1 MAKHTSLDR
10 SIRLTPT
17 TNDNIVL
24 EMTQPAAESV
34 DDLSPLVVAQGS
46 DVASDDALAV
56 TYTSSDIDAGGD
68 LAVTHSA
75 SNRAKPTWFRQMS
88 REISGGWN
96 RHIGSI
102 GYLGSVSIAVNSLTG
117 PAMLNLPDTFQRA
130 GLIPTIVTLIFVAIL
145 SSLCCLHM
153 SNTISK
159 VGGNANFQKEIEY
172 SEAFEKFWG
181 HKSFIGTQ
189 ILFFLCISCLN
200 VSSIVD
206 TSQVV
211 DTFLGQWFPGGSGA
225 FRLFWEEGLK
235 SEFVRWDSH
244 SCSDEALEAGDC
256 VPFVDGEGV
265 HLTVGYITCA
275 VVFLPMALM
284 DLKENAA
291 WQVVGFAVLLVC
303 SLIFVIIFI
312 SQGLNVAYISLWGE
326 SWSTLFGVI
335 LFNYALVLAVPAW
348 LYEKEPSVDVPK
360 VVNGSAILS
369 TILYILIGGLGAMS
383 MPHASQN
390 MLESMMSGTFGVP
403 MQICASIF
411 AFFIIGLGI
420 PLFCVLKRMNLT
432 GRNMVSRKTANMFA
446 VYLPFSI
453 SWLFYTGDWVTEL
466 LSWGGMMFTT
476 LVAFILPLLISLY
489 TLGGTDEPGSV
500 QIYGRFDLSSKE
512 SQATALKVLLVLSAL
527 ASFAAFLGNLM

>member
-1 MAKHTSLDR
+1 MAKHTAPE
-10 SIRLTPT
+10 IEYKEAPT
-17 TNDNIVL
+17 KDDYIVV
-24 EMTQPAAESV
+24 EMTPPAAGSV
-34 DDLSPLVVAQGS
+34 DVLSPLIVDQGS
-46 DVASDDALAV
+46 SDSDGSAVADAV
-56 TYTSSDIDAGGD
+56 TSTSS
-68 LAVTHSA
+68 
-75 SNRAKPTWFRQMS
+75 NRPKPTWFRQMS
-88 REISGGWN
+88 SEFSEGWN

-102 GYLGSVSIAVNSLTG
+102 GYLGSFSIAVNSLTG

-130 GLIPTIVTLIFVAIL
+130 GLIPTIVTLVFVAIL
-145 SSLCCLHM
+145 SSLSCLHM

-159 VGGNANFQKEIEY
+159 VGGNTNFQKEIEY
-172 SEAFEKFWG
+172 SVTFEKFFG

-189 ILFFLCISCLN
+189 VLFFLCISCLN

-225 FRLFWEEGLK
+225 LHLFWEEGMQL
-235 SEFVRWDSH
+235 EFVRWDPH
-244 SCSDEALEAGDC
+244 SCSNDVLEAGDC
-256 VPFVDGEGV
+256 VPFGDDEGM
-265 HLTVGYITCA
+265 HLTIGYITC
-275 VVFLPMALM
+275 VVLFLPMALM

-291 WQVVGFAVLLVC
+291 WQVVGFAVLIVC
-303 SLIFVIIFI
+303 STIFVIIFI
-312 SQGLNVAYISLWGE
+312 SQGLNFEYISLWGD

-348 LYEKEPSVDVPK
+348 LYEKEPTVEVPR
-360 VVNGSAILS
+360 VVNGSAMLS

-390 MLESMMSGTFGVP
+390 MLESMMSGTFGIP

-420 PLFCVLKRMNLT
+420 PLFCVLKRLNLT
-432 GRNMVSRKTANMFA
+432 GQNLMSRSTANIFA

-453 SWLFYTGDWVTEL
+453 SWLFYTGDWVTQL

-476 LVAFILPLLISLY
+476 LVVFILPLLISLR
-489 TLGGTDEPGSV
+489 TLKVTDEPGSV
-500 QIYGRFDLSSKE
+500 QIYGSWDLTSKE
-512 SQATALKVLLVLSAL
+512 SQASALKVLLVLSVL
-527 ASFAAFLGNLM
+527 ASIAAFLGNIM